1 MALKYVIVERKISVG
16 SNPGI
21 RFLAKIAQDDMPD
34 IWNIA
39 DKIAETSALSKGD
52 IVSVLLQYETVLEW
66 AFFEG
71 NPIQLGRM
79 GRLVPGFTAKAI
91 NTKEEVDA
99 STIKRIYVRFA
110 PSKKFSRKLKEAKV
124 APQQLDFK
132 GLQIPTKEEN
142 STP

>member
-1 MALKYVIVERKISVG
+1 
-16 SNPGI
+16 
-21 RFLAKIAQDDMPD
+21 MPD

-79 GRLVPGFTAKAI
+79 GRFVLV
-91 NTKEEVDA
+91 
-99 STIKRIYVRFA
+99 S
-110 PSKKFSRKLKEAKV
+110 
-124 APQQLDFK
+124 QQRL
-132 GLQIPTKEEN
+132 
-142 STP
+142 

>member
-1 MALKYVIVERKISVG
+1 MAIKYVIVERKISVG

-21 RFLAKIAQDDMPD
+21 RFLAKIAQDDMLD

-71 NPIQLGRM
+71 NAVQLGRM
-79 GRLVPGFTAKAI
+79 GKLIPGFTATAK
-91 NTKEEVDA
+91 NSKDEVDA
-99 STIKRIYVRFA
+99 TTIKRVYIRFA